1 MVRESKDLSRLAICC
16 STSSTA
22 CPFQTERGQVVTLTE
37 VKDALF
43 RAYLQV
49 DNRSYS
55 STCQFY
61 VSLSLLIVTAWSV
74 CNYHEVAF
82 PPTVWLEGGR
92 SMRPPL
98 SSPWHY
104 TKQQAVSGVSP
115 TLLRWSPTPH
125 SSQVSRDCL
134 EKPSMKSKTWIQL
147 HYTVLLTSP
156 ASVSTRDHRGDLVEA
171 YALYLTFCSQK
182 GKKSHTEV
190 TKRDPRW
197 GW

>member
-147 HYTVLLTSP
+147 HLYGATHLARFRLNTRPSRR
-156 ASVSTRDHRGDLVEA
+156 SSRSIRFVSHILFSKREEV
-171 YALYLTFCSQK
+171 
-182 GKKSHTEV
+182 SH
-190 TKRDPRW
+190 
-197 GW
+197 